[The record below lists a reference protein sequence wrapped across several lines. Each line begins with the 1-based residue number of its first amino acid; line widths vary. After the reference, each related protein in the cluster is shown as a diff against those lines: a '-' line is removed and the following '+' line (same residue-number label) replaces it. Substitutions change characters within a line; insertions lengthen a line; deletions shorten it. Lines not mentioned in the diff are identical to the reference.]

1 MVVREVNFLYTY
13 HNTWLRAYVEWHLG
27 GILPTCPE
35 ASGQNKTIMIVEDIH
50 IPVTKEWIKDVLKKR
65 IEEQGIKIEDL
76 FIVTRA
82 INKQVEG
89 DTIIETEYGK
99 IRIFFRE
106 DLPPGKLAFVC
117 HISKFDYP
125 RKNTRLSYNISRE
138 GTVVRD
144 DYVH

>member
-1 MVVREVNFLYTY
+1 
-13 HNTWLRAYVEWHLG
+13 
-27 GILPTCPE
+27 
-35 ASGQNKTIMIVEDIH
+35 MIVEDIH
-50 IPVTKEWIKDVLKKR
+50 IPITKQWIGDVLKKR
-65 IEEQGIKIEDL
+65 IEEQGLKIEDL

-106 DLPPGKLAFVC
+106 DLPPGKLAFIL
-117 HISKFDYP
+117 HKTKFDFP